1 MEMLMSKVYP
11 VIKRVESE
19 ENDTETKKIHIINAC
34 YYYGIP
40 TLSA

>member
-1 MEMLMSKVYP
+1 MSKFYP

-19 ENDTETKKIHIINAC
+19 ENDTEINKNHIINAC

-40 TLSA
+40 ALPA